1 MVSVYWIRHQDHTD
15 MFSQGYI
22 GISNNVK
29 RRMINHFNQ
38 PSNKHLKNAIN
49 KYGWENLIKEVILL
63 ADKDYCLDIE
73 KKLRPFDF
81 IGWNATSGGGMPPK
95 AKKGMGKG
103 NKLSEATK
111 QKLSVIR
118 KGKTHSM
125 ETRQKLSQMAK
136 DQWAKYHANGNKH
149 TPLPADEGVA

>member
-1 MVSVYWIRHQDHTD
+1 MVSVYWVRHQDHTD
-15 MFSQGYI
+15 IFSQGYV
-22 GISNNVK
+22 GISSK
-29 RRMINHFNQ
+29 PKLRWNHHFSKPTN
-38 PSNKHLKNAIN
+38 SHMKNAIN
-49 KYGWENLIKEVILL
+49 KYGWDNLVKQVILI
-63 ADKDYCLDIE
+63 ADNDYCLDIE
-73 KKLRPFDF
+73 KKLRPVDF
-81 IGWNATSGGGMPPK
+81 IGWNQIAGGGMPPK
-95 AKKGMGKG
+95 PQKGMGKG

-149 TPLPADEGVA
+149 TPLPAENE